1 MSRSRTRLKLHVPVP
16 TVATMQAIAGATST
30 SLERVAVRLLEGA
43 VERCKDYCEC
53 GRCNGRGTIG
63 IRDMCPS
70 CGGTGRVRA

>member
-43 VERCKDYCEC
+43 VDRLKAFHDCPICE
-53 GRCNGRGTIG
+53 GKGVTGQRSI
-63 IRDMCPS
+63 CPS
-70 CGGTGRVRA
+70 CGGTGRVRV